1 MKSKRRHERKRPRR
15 RPRYS
20 KLVIGITDLT
30 REEWEKLRE
39 RSEDGAGGYETYESW
54 LAAQEKAIRN
64 LRKLGYEPLKV
75 PIKVAELEQWLAQE
89 SLPNTSE
96 SRARYVA
103 LAVRGMVQGR
113 RRGSSSDSPDQ

>member
-1 MKSKRRHERKRPRR
+1 MSDGGHERKRLRR
-15 RPRYS
+15 RLRYS

-54 LAAQEKAIRN
+54 LAEQEKAIRN
-64 LRKLGYEPLKV
+64 LRELGYEPLKV

-89 SLPNTSE
+89 NLPNTSE

-103 LAVRGMVQGR
+103 LRVRDMVQGR
-113 RRGSSSDSPDQ
+113 GRDNSSSSSGQ